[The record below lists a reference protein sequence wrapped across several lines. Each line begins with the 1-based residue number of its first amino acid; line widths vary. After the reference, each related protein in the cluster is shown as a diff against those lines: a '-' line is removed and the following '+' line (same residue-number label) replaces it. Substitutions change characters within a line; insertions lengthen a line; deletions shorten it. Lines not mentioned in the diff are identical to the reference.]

1 MAACKQERAAMRAGG
16 GAPWNAQDEEVQ
28 EATHHGW
35 NERGS
40 ATQTAFTKKKEPQ
53 SLPHEAASL

>member
-1 MAACKQERAAMRAGG
+1 MRAGE

-35 NERGS
+35 NQRGS
-40 ATQTAFTKKKEPQ
+40 ATQTAFTKKEEPQ